1 MSTQGHGR
9 HPPAPGGRRG
19 RFDCAGRL
27 RYSGLLSDAATTET
41 RPQLKRALGA
51 WDLTFL
57 SVVAIANLNLVP
69 VIAANGAV
77 TVWLWVA
84 ALILFLLPQGITVI
98 ELSHRHPAEGG
109 LYVWAKDAF
118 GDFHGFMCGWAYW
131 TTNMFYLPTLLFY
144 LGGILTYAGPQG
156 AAGLA
161 ENRVFFFLL
170 TTGLLWLTALLNIRG
185 IGVGKW
191 VNNSGGWG
199 TLIGTLVLVLLAGAV
214 VLRHGVALP
223 AGSFAIRGL
232 DWTAMSAFGVICF
245 GLVGLELGPVMGDE
259 IRDPQRSVP
268 RGVLWGGA
276 LAGLV
281 YLSATLAL
289 LLAVPQQEVK
299 VVQGVM
305 QAVDKMTAMGAGG
318 RWMLT
323 ALGVVLAVAL
333 AGSTSAWLGGS
344 ARIIF
349 VSGIDRY
356 LPKALGRVHPK
367 YATPHVALLAIATL
381 ASLLVSMSFLGGAT
395 VKEAYVTLLDLS
407 VVLQMISYLYLY
419 ATLAKTAFSRTAG
432 DGFYGKATLRFA
444 AIGGLTA
451 TILGGAV
458 AFVPPRQI
466 ESIWLFELKMAV
478 NCVVFLGLAAG
489 LFWYY
494 SRRRAG

>member
-1 MSTQGHGR
+1 MPNADS
-9 HPPAPGGRRG
+9 
-19 RFDCAGRL
+19 
-27 RYSGLLSDAATTET
+27 AATEAK
-41 RPQLKRALGA
+41 PQLKRALGA

-69 VIAANGAV
+69 VIAANGPI

-84 ALILFLLPQGITVI
+84 ALVLFLLPQGITVI
-98 ELSHRHPAEGG
+98 ELAHRYPAEGG
-109 LYVWAKDAF
+109 LYVWAKEAF

-144 LGGILTYAGPQG
+144 LGGILAYAGPKG
-156 AAGLA
+156 AADLA
-161 ENRVFFFLL
+161 ENRLFFFGL
-170 TTGLLWLTALLNIRG
+170 TVGLLWLTALLNIRG

-199 TLIGTLVLVLLAGAV
+199 TLIGGAVLVLLAGAAV
-214 VLRHGVALP
+214 WRHGVALP
-223 AGSFAIRGL
+223 ASSFAIRGL
-232 DWTAMSAFGVICF
+232 DWSIMSSFGVICF

-276 LAGLV
+276 LAGMV
-281 YLSATLAL
+281 YLSATIAL
-289 LLAVPQQEVK
+289 LLSVPQQEVK
-299 VVQGVM
+299 VVQGVL
-305 QAVDKMTAMGAGG
+305 QAVDKITSTGVGS

-323 ALGVVLAVAL
+323 ALAMVLAVAI

-356 LPKALGRVHPK
+356 MPKALGRVHPK
-367 YATPHVALLAIATL
+367 FATPHIALLTIAL
-381 ASLLVSMSFLGGAT
+381 LSSLLVSMSFIGAT

-419 ATLAKTAFSRTAG
+419 ATLARVAFSPSAG
-432 DGFYGKATLRFA
+432 HGYYGKGTLRFA
-444 AIGGLTA
+444 AIGGLAA
-451 TILGGAV
+451 TLVGGAV
-458 AFVPPRQI
+458 AFVPSRQI
-466 ESIWLFELKMAV
+466 VSIWRFELKMV
-478 NCVVFLGLAAG
+478 GSCTVFLGLAAV

>member
-1 MSTQGHGR
+1 MNAD
-9 HPPAPGGRRG
+9 PATSE
-19 RFDCAGRL
+19 A
-27 RYSGLLSDAATTET
+27 

-69 VIAANGAV
+69 VIAANGPI
-77 TVWLWVA
+77 TIWLWLA
-84 ALILFLLPQGITVI
+84 ALIFFLLPQGITVI
-98 ELSHRHPAEGG
+98 ELAHRHPAEGG
-109 LYVWAKDAF
+109 LYVWTKEAF

-144 LGGILTYAGPQG
+144 LGGILAYAGPKG
-156 AAGLA
+156 VAGLA

-170 TTGLLWLTALLNIRG
+170 TVGLLWLTALLNIRG

-199 TLIGTLVLVLLAGAV
+199 TLIGAVVLVLLAVAV
-214 VLRHGVALP
+214 VWRHGVALP
-223 AGSFAIRGL
+223 AASFAIRGL
-232 DWTAMSAFGVICF
+232 DWSIMSSFGVICF

-259 IRDPQRSVP
+259 IRDPRRSVP
-268 RGVLWGGA
+268 QGVLWGGI
-276 LAGLV
+276 LAGMV
-281 YLSATLAL
+281 YLTATLAL

-299 VVQGVM
+299 VLQGVL
-305 QAVDKMTAMGAGG
+305 QAVDKMTATGVGA

-323 ALGVVLAVAL
+323 ALAVVLAVAI

-356 LPKALGRVHPK
+356 MPKALGKVHPK
-367 YATPHVALLAIATL
+367 FATPHIALLAIATL
-381 ASLLVSMSFLGGAT
+381 SSLLVTMSFIGAT

-419 ATLAKTAFSRTAG
+419 ATLAKVAFSKTAG
-432 DGFYGKATLRFA
+432 DGFYGKAWLRFA
-444 AIGGLTA
+444 AIGGLAA
-451 TILGGAV
+451 TIVGGAV
-458 AFVPPRQI
+458 AFVPPRQVD
-466 ESIWLFELKMAV
+466 SVWRFELKMV
-478 NCVVFLGLAAG
+478 GNCTVFLGLAAV

-494 SRRRAG
+494 SRRRAA

>member
-1 MSTQGHGR
+1 
-9 HPPAPGGRRG
+9 
-19 RFDCAGRL
+19 
-27 RYSGLLSDAATTET
+27 LSEAK
-41 RPQLKRALGA
+41 PQLKRALGA

-69 VIAANGAV
+69 VIAANGPM

-144 LGGILTYAGPQG
+144 MGGILAYAGPKG
-156 AAGLA
+156 AADLA

-191 VNNSGGWG
+191 INNSGGWG
-199 TLIGTLVLVLLAGAV
+199 TLIGAAVLVVLA
-214 VLRHGVALP
+214 VLTVWRRGVALP
-223 AGSFAIRGL
+223 ASSFALRGL
-232 DWTAMSAFGVICF
+232 DWTTMSSFGVICF

-268 RGVLWGGA
+268 RGVLWGGI

-281 YLSATLAL
+281 YLGATVAL

-299 VVQGVM
+299 VVQGVL
-305 QAVDKMTAMGAGG
+305 QAVDKMTATGIGG
-318 RWMLT
+318 RWILT
-323 ALGVVLAVAL
+323 ALALVLAVAI

-356 LPKALGRVHPK
+356 MPKALGKVHPRF
-367 YATPHVALLAIATL
+367 ATPHVALLAIATL
-381 ASLLVSMSFLGGAT
+381 TSLLVSMSFLGGAT
-395 VKEAYVTLLDLS
+395 VKEAYLVLLDLS
-407 VVLQMISYLYLY
+407 VVLQMVSYLYLY
-419 ATLAKTAFSRTAG
+419 ATLAKVAFSKTAG
-432 DGFYGKATLRFA
+432 PGYYGKPLLRFA
-444 AIGGLTA
+444 AIGGLAA
-451 TILGGAV
+451 TIVGGAV
-458 AFVPPRQI
+458 AFVPSRQI
-466 ESIWLFELKMAV
+466 ESIWRFELKMVV
-478 NCVVFLGLAAG
+478 NCTVFFALAAV

-494 SRRRAG
+494 SRRRAA

>member
-1 MSTQGHGR
+1 LSN
-9 HPPAPGGRRG
+9 PDPAG
-19 RFDCAGRL
+19 
-27 RYSGLLSDAATTET
+27 TEAK
-41 RPQLKRALGA
+41 PQLKRALGA

-69 VIAANGAV
+69 VIAANGPI
-77 TVWLWVA
+77 TVWLWLA
-84 ALILFLLPQGITVI
+84 ALLFFLLPQGITVI
-98 ELSHRHPAEGG
+98 ELAHRHPAEGG
-109 LYVWAKDAF
+109 LYVWTKDAF

-144 LGGILTYAGPQG
+144 LGGILAYAGPKSV
-156 AAGLA
+156 AGLA
-161 ENRVFFFLL
+161 ENRVFFFLF
-170 TTGLLWLTALLNIRG
+170 TVGLLWLTALLNIRG

-199 TLIGTLVLVLLAGAV
+199 TLVGTVVLVGLAIAV
-214 VLRHGVALP
+214 VWRHGFALP
-223 AGSFAIRGL
+223 ASSFAIRGL
-232 DWTAMSAFGVICF
+232 DWGIMSSFGVICF

-268 RGVLWGGA
+268 QGTLRGGI

-281 YLSATLAL
+281 YVSATLAL

-299 VVQGVM
+299 VVQGVL
-305 QAVDKMTAMGAGG
+305 QAVDKMTASGVGA

-323 ALGVVLAVAL
+323 ALAIVLAVAI

-344 ARIIF
+344 ARILF

-356 LPKALGRVHPK
+356 MPKALGKVHPK
-367 YATPHVALLAIATL
+367 FATPHIAVLTMTALS
-381 ASLLVSMSFLGGAT
+381 SLLVSMSFIGAT

-419 ATLAKTAFSRTAG
+419 AALAKVAYSKTAG
-432 DGFYGKATLRFA
+432 DGFYGKGWLRFA
-444 AIGGLTA
+444 AIGGLAA
-451 TILGGAV
+451 TIVGGAV
-458 AFVPPRQI
+458 AFVPPRQVD
-466 ESIWLFELKMAV
+466 SALRFELKMFV
-478 NCVVFLGLAAG
+478 NCTVFLGLAAV

-494 SRRRAG
+494 ARRRAA